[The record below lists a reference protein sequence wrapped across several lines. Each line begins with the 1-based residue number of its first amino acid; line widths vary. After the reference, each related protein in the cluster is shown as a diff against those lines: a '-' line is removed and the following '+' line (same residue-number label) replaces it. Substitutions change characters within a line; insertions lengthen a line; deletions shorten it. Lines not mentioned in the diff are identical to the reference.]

1 MKRNTVTLV
10 IGGLLIL
17 IFFVLLFTFQVR
29 QTEVAVITTF
39 GRPGAPIREPGLYF
53 KWPRPIQRVHKLDK
67 RIHSFDSR
75 LEQVLTKGGDP
86 LMVML
91 YVGWQIKDPETF
103 FASSRGGT
111 VAEAEQKLGGLV
123 ESSKNQVVGNHP
135 FSHFVSTDAN
145 ELKFEEIEK
154 EILEKV
160 RPDAEAKYGIEV
172 QFIGIKKLSLPESVT
187 EKVFARMQAERDKVI
202 QTLKSEGERS
212 ATIIRSD
219 ADRDA
224 AKIRADA
231 EAKATALRSEAD
243 AEASKWLAVFSQNPE
258 LAVFLSKIKSLP
270 EVLKEKSTLI
280 LDQRNPLLELLGPL
294 PKPAA
299 AQPGRI
305 TLGGDDSTNK

>member
-29 QTEVAVITTF
+29 QTEVAVVTTF

-53 KWPRPIQRVHKLDK
+53 KWPRPIQKVHELDN
-67 RIHSFDSR
+67 RIHSFDTR

-86 LMVML
+86 LNVML

-111 VAEAEQKLGGLV
+111 AAEAQAKLGGLV
-123 ESSKNQVVGNHP
+123 ESVKNQVVGNHP
-135 FSHFVSTDAN
+135 FSHFVSTDEK
-145 ELKFEEIEK
+145 ELKFDEIER

-172 QFIGIKKLSLPESVT
+172 KFIGIKKLGLPESVT
-187 EKVFARMQAERDKVI
+187 EKVFARMQAERDKAV
-202 QTLKSEGERS
+202 QTLKSEGERG
-212 ATIIRSD
+212 ATVIRSN

-231 EAKATALRSEAD
+231 ESKATALRGEAD
-243 AEASKWLAVFSQNPE
+243 AESSKWLSVFSQNPE
-258 LAVFLSKIKSLP
+258 LAVYLSKIKALP
-270 EVLKEKSTLI
+270 EALKDKTTLI
-280 LDQRNPLLELLGPL
+280 FDFRTPPFDLFGPL
-294 PKPAA
+294 PKPTAPRTGA
-299 AQPGRI
+299 S
-305 TLGGDDSTNK
+305 TLGSDPSSSR